1 MVGSNDNVTGVVPS
15 FLRFSVIWMVLGE
28 VVVEVVDMWATR
40 SLRRVVHISTTYL
53 LREQESGQ
61 GQVG

>member
-15 FLRFSVIWMVLGE
+15 FLWFSVIWAVQGE
-28 VVVEVVDMWATR
+28 AVVEVVDMWATR